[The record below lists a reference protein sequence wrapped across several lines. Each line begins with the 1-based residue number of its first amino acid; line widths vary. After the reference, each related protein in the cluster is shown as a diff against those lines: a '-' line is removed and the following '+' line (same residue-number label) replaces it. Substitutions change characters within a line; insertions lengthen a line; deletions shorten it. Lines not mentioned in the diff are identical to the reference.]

1 MKNIKDSDLKT
12 FALIWSFIFLVVGL
26 WPLLNDESVRV
37 WGLVIAL
44 IFITIAFIKP
54 SILSGFYKVWV
65 RFGEIIGGVI
75 SKVIMII
82 LFYGMFT
89 PVALVLKLLGK
100 DLLNKKIDK
109 NASSYWVN
117 REMQPG
123 SLKNQY

>member
-1 MKNIKDSDLKT
+1 MKNVKSNDLKT

-26 WPLLNDESVRV
+26 WPLSNDGDIRV
-37 WGLVIAL
+37 WGIVVAL
-44 IFITIAFIKP
+44 IFTITAFTKP
-54 SILSGFYKVWV
+54 LILSSFYKVWIK
-65 RFGEIIGGVI
+65 FGEIIGGVV

-89 PVALVLKLLGK
+89 PIAFALKLLGK

-109 NASSYWVN
+109 NATSHWVN
-117 REMQPG
+117 RETQPG